1 MAAKIGLTGGIGSG
15 KSTVAELFKQLKVE
29 VIDADSIAREI
40 TKPGSPAL
48 EEIVQRFGDKLLLPD
63 GRLDRSGL
71 AELVFSNEDQRRWLE
86 SLLHPEIRR
95 RMDQSASNCPDP
107 YCILEIPLLVESG
120 RYRDMARTIVV
131 HCPKEIRIERL
142 KSSRGMTPSVAENIM
157 NNQASDEERLAV
169 ADFVV
174 NNAGELSDLDAQVV
188 KIHSLLSQLYGSPL
202 P

>member
-1 MAAKIGLTGGIGSG
+1 MAARIGLTGGIGSG
-15 KSTVAELFKQLKVE
+15 KSSVAELFKQLRVE

-48 EEIVQRFGDKLLLPD
+48 EEIAQRFGKNILLPD
-63 GRLDRSGL
+63 GGL
-71 AELVFSNEDQRRWLE
+71 NRNSLADLVFSDEDQRRWLE

-107 YCILEIPLLVESG
+107 YCVLEIPLLVESG
-120 RYRDMARTIVV
+120 RYRDMARIIVV
-131 HCPKEIRIERL
+131 HCPKETRIERL
-142 KSSRGMTPSVAENIM
+142 KSFRDMPPSVAEKIM

-174 NNAGELSDLDAQVV
+174 DNTGSLSDLEPQVV
-188 KIHSLLSQLYGSPL
+188 KIHHLLLKLFGAP
-202 P
+202 